1 MAEQELLHQIDAK
14 LAAARRRQMLQLWLD
29 ALPTCLA
36 LLLLAATAWYLA
48 APWLALLKLDPWLT
62 AGSALALSLVASIA
76 WSLWRRPSR
85 AAAALAVDRAFNLR
99 ERITTIVSLRPDQR
113 SSPAGHAL
121 LAETR
126 KHVEALN
133 VPERFPIHL
142 PRREIAAPLGGLL
155 AMILASFFALGPRPA
170 TPVVPPKEEVKQ
182 QLPPFNLEA
191 LRKENEERKQR
202 LKDLDSEQLAELAQE
217 FDKLLSQADKPMDQ
231 KELQLKIQELTR
243 LNEQLKK
250 RQEELAK
257 SVDMKRQLRNDPA
270 LKNPEEGP
278 AKALQQALSQGDMKK
293 AEEELKKL
301 MEKLQKDALKPEE
314 KEQLQK
320 QLKELSQKLGA
331 VAQQKQR
338 LENLAKSNAD
348 PETKQREMD
357 QIQKDIAQMKD
368 LEEMADKL
376 AKAQQALKDGRRDEA
391 LAALKEL
398 AEDLKGEELSAE
410 ELAEL
415 QKLEIDLEE
424 LQEGFG

>member
-1 MAEQELLHQIDAK
+1 MAEQELLQQIDAK
-14 LAAARRRQMLQLWLD
+14 LAAARRRQMVQLWLN
-29 ALPTCLA
+29 AVPTCLA
-36 LLLLAATAWYLA
+36 LMLLAATAWYLA
-48 APWLALLKLDPWLT
+48 APWLALVKFDPWLA
-62 AGSALALSLVASIA
+62 AGAALALSQMGSVA

-85 AAAALAVDRAFNLR
+85 AAAALAVDHAFNLR
-99 ERITTIVSLRPDQR
+99 ERITTIVSLRADQR
-113 SSPAGHAL
+113 DTPAGHAL

-126 KHVEALN
+126 KHVEKLD
-133 VPERFPIHL
+133 VPERFPLQL
-142 PRREIAAPLGGLL
+142 PRRQAAAPLGGLL
-155 AMILASFFALGPRPA
+155 AMILASLFALGPRPTSVA
-170 TPVVPPKEEVKQ
+170 QAEKEEVKQ

-191 LRKENEERKQR
+191 LKKENEERKQR

-231 KELQLKIQELTR
+231 KELQLKVQELTK

-257 SVDMKRQLRNDPA
+257 NVDMKRQLKNDPS

-278 AKALQQALSQGDMKK
+278 AKAMQQALSQGDMKK
-293 AEEELKKL
+293 AEEELQKL
-301 MEKLQKDALKPEE
+301 MEKIKNDALKPEE

-320 QLKELSQKLGA
+320 QLKELNQKLGDL
-331 VAQQKQR
+331 AQQKQR

-348 PETKQREMD
+348 PETKQREMA

-368 LEEMADKL
+368 LQEMADKL
-376 AKAQQALKDGRRDEA
+376 AQAQQALKDGKRDEA

-398 AEDLKGEELSAE
+398 AEELKGQELSDQ

-424 LQEGFG
+424 LKEGFG